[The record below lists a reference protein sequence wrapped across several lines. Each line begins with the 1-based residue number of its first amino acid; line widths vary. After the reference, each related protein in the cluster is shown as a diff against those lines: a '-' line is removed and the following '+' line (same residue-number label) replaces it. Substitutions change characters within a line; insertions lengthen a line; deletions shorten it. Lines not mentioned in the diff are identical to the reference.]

1 MPALQL
7 QYAPTNK
14 NTRMVMYMFRKE
26 RPWVSI
32 WSQIEP
38 WWMVMVLL
46 MFYIMSILDRL
57 ALNMLVVP
65 IQKEMGFSDVQ
76 MSLIIGPAF
85 AVAHGLFALP
95 LGWACDRFSRRKVLF
110 GGFSI
115 WSFAT
120 VCAGLSKTFPSLFAS
135 RVMVGAAEASLMPAA
150 YSMIADRVPRHRMT
164 TAMSIFGMGPKLGN
178 AFAFGIGGWVIAY
191 TASVGTMTFP
201 VIGDVSA
208 WRSALILLGAP
219 GILLSLLVFTFR
231 EPIRR
236 GMHGLSERANKVSEK
251 VGEIAFKDYLMQRKM
266 LYGLLLLGFSCTT
279 MAALASLSW
288 VPTYITRHFGLSP
301 KEYGPAL
308 SLLYAVGACS
318 MLVKGLVIDWLYK
331 RGYKDAHIRF
341 YTLILILALPAI
353 GVAFTT
359 DDFKIFVFAYAA
371 LDIILL
377 NSVFYVSATIQLM
390 APTHLRGR
398 VMGMFILVVGTV
410 APTISPTLVATIT
423 EHVFEDQAKLG
434 YSLISVSATS
444 VVLAIL
450 VLGYTLRYLRPELD
464 RVASENE
471 AHQVEQDQASAG
483 SGQPLAA
490 R

>member
-1 MPALQL
+1 MHKQDRSLAG
-7 QYAPTNK
+7 
-14 NTRMVMYMFRKE
+14 
-26 RPWVSI
+26 I
-32 WSQIEP
+32 WNHIEP

-46 MFYIMSILDRL
+46 MFYVMSILDRL

-65 IQKEMGFSDVQ
+65 IQQEMGFTDVQ

-85 AVAHGLFALP
+85 AVAHGLFAYP

-110 GGFSI
+110 GGFAI
-115 WSFAT
+115 WSIAT
-120 VCAGLSKTFPSLFAS
+120 VCAGVSKTFPALFGS
-135 RVMVGAAEASLMPAA
+135 RVAVGAAEASLMPAA

-178 AFAFGIGGWVIAY
+178 AFAFGVGGWVIAY
-191 TASVGTMTFP
+191 TASMGSISFP
-201 VIGDVSA
+201 VIGEMSA

-219 GILLSLLVFTFR
+219 GVLLALLVFSFS
-231 EPIRR
+231 EPMRK
-236 GMHGLSERANKVSEK
+236 GASNVQLRAKKVAGD
-251 VGEIAFKDYLMQRKM
+251 VGEIAFKDYVMQRKV
-266 LYGLLLLGFSCTT
+266 LYALLLLGFSCTT

-301 KEYGPAL
+301 KEYAPTL
-308 SLLYAVGACS
+308 SMLYAVGAFT
-318 MLVKGLVIDWLYK
+318 MILKGLFIDAMVK
-331 RGYKDAHIRF
+331 RGYQDAHIRF
-341 YTLILILALPAI
+341 YTFILALSLPAI
-353 GVAFTT
+353 GIAFTT
-359 DDFKIFVFAYAA
+359 DNFNVFVVAYAV

-390 APTHLRGR
+390 APNHLRGR

-423 EHVFEDQAKLG
+423 EHVFKDQAMLG

-450 VLGYTLRYLRPELD
+450 VLGFSLRYLRPEMD
-464 RVASENE
+464 KVARESEGRIAAE
-471 AHQVEQDQASAG
+471 EKAQQAL
-483 SGQPLAA
+483 QPAVA